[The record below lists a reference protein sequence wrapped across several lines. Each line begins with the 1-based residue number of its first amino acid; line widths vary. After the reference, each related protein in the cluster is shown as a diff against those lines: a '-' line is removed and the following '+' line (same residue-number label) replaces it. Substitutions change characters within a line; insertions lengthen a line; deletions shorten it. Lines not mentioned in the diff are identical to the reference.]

1 MEVTIMYRGT
11 KIDHVAV
18 VTIADKCPICGQ
30 KRGNTRL
37 GRAYDGSKPYDVDVW
52 ENSCGHTDYYNAV
65 YHEAITNGYN
75 MEVSWDFDNLK
86 NFAITKENA
95 KAILTDIRYKYQKFK
110 DKIRYGYLMVEM
122 VHYIRFLYPQ
132 SKLEIT
138 YEGDIIDK
146 YGELVDFINNYVI
159 DKK

>member
-1 MEVTIMYRGT
+1 MEVTIMYRGRQY
-11 KIDHVAV
+11 DHVAV

-30 KRGNTRL
+30 KRGNTRH
-37 GRAYDGSKPYDVDVW
+37 GRAYDGSKPYAVDSW
-52 ENSCGHTDYYNAV
+52 ENY
-65 YHEAITNGYN
+65 